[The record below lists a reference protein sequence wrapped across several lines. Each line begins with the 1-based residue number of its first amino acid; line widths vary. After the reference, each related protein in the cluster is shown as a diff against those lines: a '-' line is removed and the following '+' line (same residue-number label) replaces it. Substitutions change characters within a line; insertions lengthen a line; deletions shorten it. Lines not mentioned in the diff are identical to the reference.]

1 MNPAAKSLDSS
12 SCTDQC
18 FSLLKRHKPC
28 LIGLEPGL
36 MLCVCLV
43 TSWETPGISSGLHA
57 NISLLCWRK
66 STSLLSYLRPKL
78 APICMVLARSPASI
92 CMYLAS
98 SSVLKMADVV
108 GIARLGGTV
117 GIRRLSSLSSAVSSM
132 LSYSQSSARCVL
144 ATMVM
149 TPVGPGILSLR

>member
-1 MNPAAKSLDSS
+1 
-12 SCTDQC
+12 
-18 FSLLKRHKPC
+18 
-28 LIGLEPGL
+28 L
-36 MLCVCLV
+36 MLRVCLV

-57 NISLLCWRK
+57 NISLLRWRK

-98 SSVLKMADVV
+98 SSVLKMANVV

-117 GIRRLSSLSSAVSSM
+117 GIRRLSSLSSAVATVAAASSM

-149 TPVGPGILSLR
+149 TPVGSGILSLR